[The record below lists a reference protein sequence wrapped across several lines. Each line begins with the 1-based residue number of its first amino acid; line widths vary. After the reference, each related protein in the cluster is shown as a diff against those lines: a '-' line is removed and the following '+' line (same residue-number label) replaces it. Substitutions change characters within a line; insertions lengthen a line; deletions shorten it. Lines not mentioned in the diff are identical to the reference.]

1 MVTIIC
7 DNCNKIID
15 QFENEKVLTLYS
27 HCNGCYKIDDKES
40 E

>member
-7 DNCNKIID
+7 NNCNKIID
-15 QFENEKVLTLYS
+15 QFENEKVLTLYGQ
-27 HCNGCYKIDDKES
+27 CTGCDKIEDKES